1 MTLSIELCNN
11 KELWDNFVSVSLQGN
26 IFCTTQ
32 FLDAWCQDYELLLV
46 TQKEQILLG
55 AIVAKKD
62 NQPVNIPF
70 MYHGVLLSASV
81 TNSSNHKRVNKSL
94 ELVGFLLTEIEKR
107 YDRISFSLHHSFK
120 DLRSFQWF
128 HYHNQELG
136 RFKIEVI
143 YTGILDLSNSNEFE
157 SILMNART
165 VRRQEYRRALR
176 EGFTVE
182 ESREVE
188 VLDYLHELTF
198 KRQGIARSDGEK
210 NMANRLALSAISNRF
225 GRLLIA
231 KDKFGNPASAAL
243 FLFDNQCGYYLIG
256 ANHPEYRN
264 TGVGTYVLFEQ
275 IRICMEKGISTV
287 DFVGINSP
295 NRGDFKTSFNA
306 IPMPYFTVKWEKPSF
321 DYDVKKREDLDI

>member
-1 MTLSIELCNN
+1 MNLDVCID
-11 KELWDNFVSVSLQGN
+11 KVLWNNFVSESPQGN

-32 FLDAWCQDYELLLV
+32 FLDAWGQDYELLLV
-46 TQKEQILLG
+46 QQDERMQLG
-55 AIVAKKD
+55 AVVVKRDGKPAD
-62 NQPVNIPF
+62 VPF
-70 MYHGVLLSASV
+70 MYHGVLYDNAIAKLPG
-81 TNSSNHKRVNKSL
+81 HKRIKKSL
-94 ELVGFLLTEIEKR
+94 ELVDFLLAELEHR
-107 YDRISFSLHHSFK
+107 YDRISFSLHHSFG

-128 HYHNQELG
+128 HYHNPEYGQ
-136 RFKIEVI
+136 FKINLY
-143 YTGILDLSNSNEFE
+143 YTALLDLSNNNDFE

-165 VRRQEYRRALR
+165 VRRQEYRRAVG
-176 EGFTVE
+176 EGLLVE
-182 ESREVE
+182 ESDEVS
-188 VLDYLHELTF
+188 VLDSLHELTF

-210 NMANRLALSAISNRF
+210 NMANRLAIFAISNGF

-264 TGVGTYVLFEQ
+264 TGAGAYVMFEQ
-275 IRICMEKGISTV
+275 IRTCLEKGISKV

-306 IPMPYFTVKWEKPSF
+306 TPVPYFVVTWEKP
-321 DYDVKKREDLDI
+321 YRNTL